1 MATTYRI
8 ERGQHIAAPAAVV
21 LERVLD
27 LRRWISWSPWEGLD
41 PDQSRRYGGPA
52 VGVGA
57 WYEWEGN
64 RKAGHGRM
72 EILAADHR
80 QVTIDLRFLRPF
92 RSQSTTAFTFE
103 PEGGGTRVTWTM
115 TGRNTPVMRVMGV
128 FLSMDKV
135 IGPDFERGL
144 ASLRAESEAAVE
156 GPVDEG

>member
-1 MATTYRI
+1 
-8 ERGQHIAAPAAVV
+8 
-21 LERVLD
+21 
-27 LRRWISWSPWEGLD
+27 
-41 PDQSRRYGGPA
+41 
-52 VGVGA
+52 
-57 WYEWEGN
+57 
-64 RKAGHGRM
+64 M